1 MCERKKESAIWKRGG
16 EGRSTERKGGRE
28 GEAEGER
35 DRETARRDYF
45 EESGCERWMSCN
57 SFLQEGRVRE
67 MGREVKRYREH
78 SEDAMLNPSFAGY
91 NLSCHI
97 VDPLLC

>member
-1 MCERKKESAIWKRGG
+1 
-16 EGRSTERKGGRE
+16 
-28 GEAEGER
+28 
-35 DRETARRDYF
+35 
-45 EESGCERWMSCN
+45 MSCN

-91 NLSCHI
+91 NHGKVGCSLKLNPY
-97 VDPLLC
+97 V